1 MTIVFV
7 KLTNVSLLLEVNMF
21 LILPRLKKMT
31 TPDWS
36 SAEGVVRHPV
46 VPLQFVVAVVFSV
59 VRGTILPCKKQST
72 MKRIAELRKAGNTE
86 DIQRL
91 LSRFINTENSSRKSK
106 KKDVNVFF
114 LGSSLNLFEM
124 PF

>member
-1 MTIVFV
+1 M
-7 KLTNVSLLLEVNMF
+7 
-21 LILPRLKKMT
+21 ILPRLKKMT

-91 LSRFINTENSSRKSK
+91 L
-106 KKDVNVFF
+106 
-114 LGSSLNLFEM
+114 
-124 PF
+124 